1 MSSNKS
7 FSTETSER
15 YALALFELSK
25 ENSELDIVEKNVS
38 DFLELYSSS
47 EELENFVKN
56 PTQLYI
62 NQIRVIKE
70 ISKIMKFSK
79 TLEKFFSIL
88 VVKRRIFYTKQ
99 IFSKFLILSSKKR
112 GELTATLTSSKK
124 LSSKEITT
132 LNSELSQAIG
142 SKIVFNNR
150 VDESLLGG
158 LKVQIGSL
166 MIDTSIKNKL
176 KKIEKLMLEL

>member
-1 MSSNKS
+1 
-7 FSTETSER
+7 
-15 YALALFELSK
+15 
-25 ENSELDIVEKNVS
+25 
-38 DFLELYSSS
+38 
-47 EELENFVKN
+47 
-56 PTQLYI
+56 
-62 NQIRVIKE
+62 
-70 ISKIMKFSK
+70 
-79 TLEKFFSIL
+79 
-88 VVKRRIFYTKQ
+88 
-99 IFSKFLILSSKKR
+99 
-112 GELTATLTSSKK
+112 LTSSKK
-124 LSSKEITT
+124 LSSEEITS

>member
-1 MSSNKS
+1 M
-7 FSTETSER
+7 
-15 YALALFELSK
+15 
-25 ENSELDIVEKNVS
+25 
-38 DFLELYSSS
+38 
-47 EELENFVKN
+47 
-56 PTQLYI
+56 
-62 NQIRVIKE
+62 
-70 ISKIMKFSK
+70 
-79 TLEKFFSIL
+79 
-88 VVKRRIFYTKQ
+88 KRRIFYTKQ
-99 IFSKFLILSSKKR
+99 IFSKFLILNSKKR

-132 LNSELSQAIG
+132 LNSELSQTIG